1 MTLAEYIKQHGHN
14 TTAKKYG
21 IPSTNLWRMKN
32 DGCLVELKDGELIK
46 IIAPRKAVWEIKVDT

>member
-14 TTAKKYG
+14 ATAKKYG

-32 DGCLVELKDGELIK
+32 NGCTVLIVNGELNQIIRPEKVEWELKK
-46 IIAPRKAVWEIKVDT
+46 